1 MFVSPAWGGPGDI
14 AVRINCPVLS
24 EVSAAE
30 FEARAKVDM
39 SARTARGGE
48 LEVLCDH
55 LAARIRWRERGGAWF
70 ARSVPPTATPAT
82 LVDALLVASKEL
94 AEEASREPSVAG
106 DAAKEQGATPDPTA
120 PSAADVSDAADSRR
134 APDRARETSRTGEG
148 SRDRPAAREEAAS
161 SDRAGTLSVAPRE
174 WAWGVSLGT
183 QAALFSLR
191 GTGMVGP
198 SVGAFMSLPAGFV
211 ASLAGE
217 YDVAIGAGDIVAV
230 RMASAAAV
238 IAARFGP
245 AQAFEVGVGG
255 LVGSVFVSSEPTYQ
269 PSSLSQGYWGG
280 IVRARYA
287 LRWDVWRVGIGPDLR
302 FHGLRPEVAV
312 DRAAVWGVPEA
323 SVGVALEVSRELYGW
338 R

>member
-1 MFVSPAWGGPGDI
+1 MFASPAWGGPGDI

-48 LEVLCDH
+48 LEVLCDQ

-70 ARSVPPTATPAT
+70 ARSVPPTSTPAT

-94 AEEASREPSVAG
+94 AEEASRFETSLAG
-106 DAAKEQGATPDPTA
+106 DAAKERGATPDPPV
-120 PSAADVSDAADSRR
+120 PSTPGVSDVADGRR
-134 APDRARETSRTGEG
+134 PDRARETARGEG
-148 SRDRPAAREEAAS
+148 SRDRPATRDEEAS
-161 SDRAGTLSVAPRE
+161 SDRAGALSVAPRQ
-174 WAWGVSLGT
+174 WAWGVSLGS

-217 YDVAIGAGDIVAV
+217 YDVAIGAGDLVAV

-245 AQAFEVGVGG
+245 AEAFEVGVGG
-255 LVGSVFVSSEPTYQ
+255 LVGSVLVSSEPPYQ

-280 IVRARYA
+280 IVRGRYA
-287 LRWDVWRVGIGPDLR
+287 LRWDAWRVGIGPDVR
-302 FHGLRPEVAV
+302 FHGFRPEIAV
-312 DRAAVWGVPEA
+312 DSAAVWGVPAA